1 MLHFKI
7 SSILGLPFA
16 PLNGVFVGA
25 LREHRV
31 HQEDIWDL
39 CHVTGQTG
47 IRRRTCWN
55 TRGFLMFYLNISHQ
69 KSLLLKMI
77 FQFQGRIWFFFV
89 EVYHYYS
96 SLLGGAFI
104 CFLWF
109 LVFFLCKTKSN
120 FKSSSDHVVFVAPDV
135 WKPRTA
141 FSCPDSSCFCRFRKN
156 AVVGH

>member
-1 MLHFKI
+1 MGLVFLMLHFKI

-16 PLNGVFVGA
+16 RLNGVFVGA

-77 FQFQGRIWFFFV
+77 FQFQGRICFFFV

-104 CFLWF
+104 CFLCF
-109 LVFFLCKTKSN
+109 LMCFPSHSKTKKQFQV
-120 FKSSSDHVVFVAPDV
+120 FKWPCGFCCSRCLEASDGLFLSG
-135 WKPRTA
+135 
-141 FSCPDSSCFCRFRKN
+141 FLLLL
-156 AVVGH
+156 

>member
-1 MLHFKI
+1 MGLVFLMLHFKI

-16 PLNGVFVGA
+16 RLNGVFVGA

-55 TRGFLMFYLNISHQ
+55 TRGFMMFYLNISHQ

-77 FQFQGRIWFFFV
+77 FQFQGRICFFFV

-104 CFLWF
+104 CFLCF
-109 LVFFLCKTKSN
+109 LMCFPSHSKTKKQFQV
-120 FKSSSDHVVFVAPDV
+120 FKWPCGFCCSRCLEASDGLFLSG
-135 WKPRTA
+135 
-141 FSCPDSSCFCRFRKN
+141 FLLFL
-156 AVVGH
+156 

>member
-77 FQFQGRIWFFFV
+77 FQFQGRIWFFFCGGI
-89 EVYHYYS
+89 
-96 SLLGGAFI
+96 SLLFITFGGGIHLFP
-104 CFLWF
+104 LV